1 MMVWP
6 VSRVHLPAHIEEG
19 VFGMGNMLLLL
30 LNTSKFSR
38 LDTLSPDGLLPLW
51 LAYRWYHSYLLG
63 RGLSAQ
69 KR

>member
-30 LNTSKFSR
+30 LTTCKVSR
-38 LDTLSPDGLLPLW
+38 LDTSSPDGLLPLW
-51 LAYRWYHSYLLG
+51 LAYRCYHNYLLG
-63 RGLSAQ
+63 RGLSAR

>member
-6 VSRVHLPAHIEEG
+6 VSRVHLPEHIEEG

-30 LNTSKFSR
+30 LTTSKISR
-38 LDTLSPDGLLPLW
+38 LDTSSPDGLLPLW
-51 LAYRWYHSYLLG
+51 LAYRWYHYYLLG